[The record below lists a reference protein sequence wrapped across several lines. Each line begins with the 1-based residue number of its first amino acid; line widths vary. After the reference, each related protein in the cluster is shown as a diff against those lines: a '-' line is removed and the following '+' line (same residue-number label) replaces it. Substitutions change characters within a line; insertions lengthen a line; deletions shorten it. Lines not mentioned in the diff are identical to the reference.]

1 MGLSPEQIYNCD
13 ETALY
18 YKILPDRTL
27 ATKNDTEK
35 RKGHK
40 LIKDRLTILLCTN
53 WAGTH
58 KLKPLCIGKY
68 QSPRCLHHVNRDNMP
83 VIYANTKKEW
93 MTASV
98 FQDWFSKTFVPAV
111 RKYQRENNIARKAV
125 LLLDNCPAYP
135 PADTIKF
142 ADGSITSYYLPK
154 NTTSMIQPLD
164 QGIIANFKL
173 KYRQD
178 LVQGVIE
185 DGSDIPSFLK
195 KVTIKDAFY
204 HAATA
209 WDNVLPTTIYRCFN
223 KGLGGQDNPTPAETE
238 PTETSEDSDF
248 NGFSTADI
256 KTAQSKLASYLITT
270 PCLRTLFDEWSRV
283 DDECPV
289 AAELTTELNA
299 SDTDSSGDEDVNN
312 VPSSDS
318 QATVI
323 DDKSTYTCQSLS
335 DTLDAVIQCYESADP
350 GLIDNINLKIL
361 QLKSIK
367 RDMKKFEAASSKQKS
382 IKDYFK

>member
-1 MGLSPEQIYNCD
+1 MYELGRHAQTQTTVYREIPVAALSTPRESRQY
-13 ETALY
+13 AGHL
-18 YKILPDRTL
+18 
-27 ATKNDTEK
+27 
-35 RKGHK
+35 RKHK
-40 LIKDRLTILLCTN
+40 K
-53 WAGTH
+53 A
-58 KLKPLCIGKY
+58 
-68 QSPRCLHHVNRDNMP
+68 
-83 VIYANTKKEW
+83 W

-125 LLLDNCPAYP
+125 LLLDNCPAHP
-135 PADTIKF
+135 PADTIKS

-256 KTAQSKLASYLITT
+256 KNSSVKTSLLPHHHTMSPHAVRRME
-270 PCLRTLFDEWSRV
+270 PCWS
-283 DDECPV
+283 
-289 AAELTTELNA
+289 AL
-299 SDTDSSGDEDVNN
+299 
-312 VPSSDS
+312 
-318 QATVI
+318 
-323 DDKSTYTCQSLS
+323 
-335 DTLDAVIQCYESADP
+335 
-350 GLIDNINLKIL
+350 
-361 QLKSIK
+361 
-367 RDMKKFEAASSKQKS
+367 
-382 IKDYFK
+382 